1 MSDTYNYRFVGTT
14 QSDETASRESEFLT
28 ANEVCELTGYK
39 ICAGQRKWL
48 DSEGWCYVTNAS
60 GRPIVGCWYARLCV
74 AGESL
79 HMAGAGIR
87 PVKLPNFA
95 ALDD

>member
-1 MSDTYNYRFVGTT
+1 M
-14 QSDETASRESEFLT
+14 
-28 ANEVCELTGYK
+28 
-39 ICAGQRKWL
+39 I
-48 DSEGWCYVTNAS
+48 NAS